1 MNYEDKKIPLRKH
14 KHTVFGV
21 AAVTF
26 ITTGKKILFST
37 NIVKNLVTSTTKCK
51 YISVAQFAK
60 SIRLKTASFIN
71 TNKSEILYNCAKLR
85 V

>member
-14 KHTVFGV
+14 KHTLFGV

-37 NIVKNLVTSTTKCK
+37 NIVKNLVTSILF
-51 YISVAQFAK
+51 YF
-60 SIRLKTASFIN
+60 LGYMFIYFFVFIAVLN
-71 TNKSEILYNCAKLR
+71 IDNMR
-85 V
+85 